1 MTSQSL
7 LKSSAPSSL
16 WRRFRLAEL
25 LDSRVPPF
33 CAFCASLWLPL
44 CIMNH
49 HLSAWR
55 RRKLGAIINHLA
67 AKESLFYHAAQE
79 FPRVRR
85 QLVTMVDHSRL
96 DAKFFHGIPDHD
108 VGIAANGNRA
118 FPLLQ
123 TNQTS

>member
-1 MTSQSL
+1 MHQSNPGVRRLRVSQPSIHFPRSVYL
-7 LKSSAPSSL
+7 LS
-16 WRRFRLAEL
+16 
-25 LDSRVPPF
+25 
-33 CAFCASLWLPL
+33 
-44 CIMNH
+44 M
-49 HLSAWR
+49 
-55 RRKLGAIINHLA
+55 KLGAIINDLA

-85 QLVTMVDHSRL
+85 QLVTVMNHSRL
-96 DAKFFHGIPDHD
+96 NAKFFRGTPDHD